1 MKIGEGG
8 SEEGKRGEETRR
20 EERRVECKRREVGKI
35 QDNNLNEE

>member
-1 MKIGEGG
+1 MRKGK
-8 SEEGKRGEETRR
+8 EENRRDERRG